1 MSKSQYTKML
11 RILLGLTMVAS
22 LSACPVG
29 DSDNDDFE
37 GIENFGREGDDD

>member
-1 MSKSQYTKML
+1 MSKLQHNKLL
-11 RILLGLTMVAS
+11 RLLLGLTMIAG

-37 GIENFGREGDDD
+37 GIENFGGDRDDD